1 MEEEKLTETLQVRV
15 TKGMV
20 EGLKGEAVR
29 RRVRVSDLV
38 RMALSDLITPGP
50 RPDPNRPMRNV

>member
-1 MEEEKLTETLQVRV
+1 MTETLQVRV